1 MIINIIH
8 KLLRMRKALK
18 GVSFDRKT
26 LMDFQ
31 HMKLRDILQYAN
43 RYIPFYRDRFR
54 RNNIDIPGDLH
65 ADDVKQILRQ
75 IPVLQRDQLIGLSPD
90 DIISTGCA
98 FKGLL
103 SEKTSGSSGKRLIV
117 YTTKEDLLW
126 KNTIR
131 MRSLLLS
138 GYKPYWKKLDCCTYY
153 DRKNNPAGNFM
164 LLRKRVIHATQDICD
179 AVSTIDDFQPHCLT
193 GFPRYLQQIG
203 RQLRRKPKKIKLLIT
218 MGEMLDA
225 ASREDLEQMFN
236 CPVRNHYGAIEL
248 GRLAFEDYTTS
259 EMYLNEDN
267 YYFELNESNELLV
280 TAFDF
285 HAMPLIRY
293 NLRDVVEL
301 EEPDNKYPFRRIRSI
316 LGRSDDFII
325 TKSGLTIS
333 PYSMGAI
340 ISTCSGVKQYQAI
353 QMTEG
358 KIVINLVQDGEL
370 DTNSLTKSLNNQR
383 FNIDYSVNITDR
395 IKRDPSGKYKAII
408 NKIELP
414 KS

>member
-1 MIINIIH
+1 MINIIH

-54 RNNIDIPGDLH
+54 RNNIDIPDDLH

-75 IPVLQRDQLIGLSPD
+75 IPVLQKDQLIDLPPD
-90 DIISTGCA
+90 DIISTECA
-98 FKGLL
+98 FRGLL
-103 SEKTSGSSGKRLIV
+103 SEKTSGSSGKRLVV
-117 YTTKEDLLW
+117 YTTKEDFLW
-126 KNTIR
+126 KGTIR

-138 GYKPYWKKLDCCTYY
+138 GYKPYWKRLDCCTYF
-153 DRKNNPAGNFM
+153 DRTNNPAGNFM
-164 LLRKRVIHATQDICD
+164 MLRKRVIHAEQDICD
-179 AVSTIDDFQPHCLT
+179 AVSTIEDFQPHCLT

-203 RQLRRKPKKIKLLIT
+203 RQLRKKPGKIKLLIT
-218 MGEMLDA
+218 MGEMLDTA
-225 ASREDLEQMFN
+225 LKEDLEQMFN
-236 CPVRNHYGAIEL
+236 CPVRNHYGAVEL

-280 TAFDF
+280 TTFNL

-293 NLRDVVEL
+293 NLRDVVEF

-316 LGRSDDFII
+316 LGRSDDFIVSR
-325 TKSGLTIS
+325 SGLMIS
-333 PYSMGAI
+333 PYSFGAI
-340 ISTCSGVKQYQAI
+340 ISTCRGIKQYQVM
-353 QMTEG
+353 QMMKG

-370 DTNSLTKSLNNQR
+370 DTNYLIKSLDNQKL
-383 FNIDYSVNITDR
+383 NIDYSIQITDR
-395 IKRDPSGKYKAII
+395 INRDPSGKYKSII
-408 NKIELP
+408 NKI
-414 KS
+414 S